1 MNDNFFKPISKFYL
15 ELLRKR
21 SSQINLI
28 NCLKGQSI
36 TSDEELKNI
45 CDELREESRHKRE

>member
-1 MNDNFFKPISKFYL
+1 MNDNFFKPISIFHL

-36 TSDEELKNI
+36 TSDEELKII